1 MVRNGFSIRR
11 PTHIGQSEKIESK
24 QLVDQYFKI
33 LYEIRYNS
41 NIMGQYDL
49 IGNMDETPICY
60 ENIYKSTNTKID
72 TQNVTVK
79 NFNKDKLRI
88 TVLLSILS
96 DDTKLQPLIIFKG
109 ETNKSKE
116 QRLQNN
122 ETLKK
127 VYIL

>member
-1 MVRNGFSIRR
+1 M
-11 PTHIGQSEKIESK
+11 ESK
-24 QLVDQYFKI
+24 QLVDKHFKM

-41 NIMGQYDL
+41 NIMDQYDL
-49 IGNMDETPICY
+49 IGNMDETHICY

-96 DDTKLQPLIIFKG
+96 DDTKFLYFIKCHPNSWADNYWL
-109 ETNKSKE
+109 TN
-116 QRLQNN
+116 
-122 ETLKK
+122 
-127 VYIL
+127 I